1 MDFWIYPSGLKI
13 GVFFQSCPVDFQTA
27 EDFQTIV
34 DFQTTE
40 DFQTT
45 VFYEKKFTHSKGGRF
60 QMTIW
65 SVISIEMVSLN
76 LDLPPFRLL

>member
-13 GVFFQSCPVDFQTA
+13 GVFFQSCSVDFQTA

-34 DFQTTE
+34 DI
-40 DFQTT
+40 QTT

-65 SVISIEMVSLN
+65 SVISIGIVSLN
-76 LDLPPFRLL
+76 LDLPPFPLL